1 MPSAAFDLPFQQTL
15 ARESWS
21 LYAVGAL
28 FVVARTYA
36 RIHRVGLG
44 GLQPDDY
51 LMFAALGWFTTL
63 VVCLN
68 VVVTG
73 GGSNLF
79 PPEQLSTFTPA
90 DIEERI
96 KGSKVVVISE
106 QAMLNT
112 IYFNKAC
119 MLIMYRRLTMGLR
132 QQRMVKAI
140 AVYVALGWFGTELA
154 FFFACRPFKGYWAVP
169 PPDPQCTTL
178 QHYSITQGVFNISSD
193 LMMLGVMLPLLAQTN
208 LPSKQKVVLV
218 GIFSMGSFV
227 IVAAILTKVFNL
239 GDVYST
245 IYMLWYIR
253 EASVAIYV
261 ANLPLIWPLLREW
274 FPHLRVFTPGHRST
288 SSNRK
293 TGNTGSSLCGMRRT
307 GTDGGGSHPMSR
319 ISKNK
324 CSQYTMGTE
333 TDIERTG
340 SVERINKPPF
350 DGHGILAETTV
361 NIEVDGFTSSA
372 DDLDSEENAQMQFE
386 GQSRAQYDWEM
397 TDPRSARKSTNI
409 SAKEIMFPEESERR
423 REQTERENRG
433 RGGSERRDAPA
444 RSGG

>member
-1 MPSAAFDLPFQQTL
+1 MLAAF
-15 ARESWS
+15 
-21 LYAVGAL
+21 
-28 FVVARTYA
+28 
-36 RIHRVGLG
+36 
-44 GLQPDDY
+44 
-51 LMFAALGWFTTL
+51 GWFTTL

-79 PPEQLSTFTPA
+79 PPEQFSTFSQE

-132 QQRMVKAI
+132 QQRTVMGI
-140 AVYVALGWFGTELA
+140 AVYVALGWVGTEFA
-154 FFFACRPFKGYWAVP
+154 FFFACRPFNGYWAVP
-169 PPDPQCTTL
+169 PPNPQCTTL
-178 QHYSITQGVFNISSD
+178 QHYAVTQAVFNISSD
-193 LMMLGVMLPLLAQTN
+193 LMMLGVMLPLLVQAN
-208 LPSKQKVVLV
+208 LPTKQKVALV

-239 GDVYST
+239 EDVYST
-245 IYMLWYIR
+245 VYMLWYIR

-261 ANLPLIWPLLREW
+261 ANLPMIWPLLREW
-274 FPHLRVFTPGHRST
+274 FPYLRVFTPGHRSS
-288 SSNRK
+288 SSNRRS
-293 TGNTGSSLCGMRRT
+293 GNIGSSLCGMRRT
-307 GTDGGGSHPMSR
+307 GTNGDDPHPMSR

-324 CSQYTMGTE
+324 NSQYTMGTE

-361 NIEVDGFTSSA
+361 DIEVGDYTSSA
-372 DDLDSEENAQMQFE
+372 EDLESEKFGQMQLE
-386 GQSRAQYDWEM
+386 RQTRQDYEWEKTTPRHGKM
-397 TDPRSARKSTNI
+397 TTNI
-409 SAKEIMFPEESERR
+409 SAKEVIFTEENERKS
-423 REQTERENRG
+423 EQTERESRSKG
-433 RGGSERRDAPA
+433 RSDGRNSPTSSEDPGASDETRIGRAV
-444 RSGG
+444 

>member
-1 MPSAAFDLPFQQTL
+1 MLAAF
-15 ARESWS
+15 
-21 LYAVGAL
+21 
-28 FVVARTYA
+28 
-36 RIHRVGLG
+36 
-44 GLQPDDY
+44 
-51 LMFAALGWFTTL
+51 GWFTTL

-79 PPEQLSTFTPA
+79 PPEQFSTFSPE
-90 DIEERI
+90 DIKERI

-132 QQRMVKAI
+132 QQRTVKAI
-140 AVYVALGWFGTELA
+140 AVYVALGWLGTELA
-154 FFFACRPFKGYWAVP
+154 FFFACRPFQGYWAVP
-169 PPDPQCTTL
+169 PPNPQCTTL
-178 QHYSITQGVFNISSD
+178 QHYAITQAVFNISSD
-193 LMMLGVMLPLLAQTN
+193 LMMLGVMLPLLIQAN
-208 LPSKQKVVLV
+208 LPTKQKVALI

-245 IYMLWYIR
+245 VYMLWYIR

-261 ANLPLIWPLLREW
+261 ANLPMIWPLLREW
-274 FPHLRVFTPGHRST
+274 FPYLRVFTPGHRST

-293 TGNTGSSLCGMRRT
+293 SGHTGSTLCGMRRT
-307 GTDGGGSHPMSR
+307 GTNGEGSHPMSR
-319 ISKNK
+319 VSKIK
-324 CSQYTMGTE
+324 SSQYTMGTE

-350 DGHGILAETTV
+350 VGHGILAETTV
-361 NIEVDGFTSSA
+361 DIEVDDFNSSA
-372 DDLDSEENAQMQFE
+372 EDLDSEKKGQMQIE
-386 GQSRAQYDWEM
+386 GLTRQQYEWENM
-397 TDPRSARKSTNI
+397 APRNGKTITNI
-409 SAKEIMFPEESERR
+409 SAKETMFPEENRR
-423 REQTERENRG
+423 TSEQTERESGSRG
-433 RGGSERRDAPA
+433 RSEGRNSPTRLEGQGASEETRIGQA
-444 RSGG
+444 V